1 MIIPRIKDKS
11 LNITEDVQN
20 MIECEPYQLPP
31 KRPVPPRS
39 EDLLRKIND
48 LKISNQATNGT
59 K

>member
-1 MIIPRIKDKS
+1 MKIICIKDKS

-20 MIECEPYQLPP
+20 MMECEPYQLPP
-31 KRPVPPRS
+31 KCPVPPRS